1 MTILARLTRARLDRS
16 PAIVGGSPTS
26 FPGGSSRPHPWG
38 KLVLGLL
45 PLALVLLLEA
55 DILRRRGVAGF
66 VGTPDARFYVY
77 QLHRMGELRGR
88 WWELGSDAL
97 VGRPYPTAAAK
108 HPGIYEGLDL
118 LLPSAITSR
127 FLDPV
132 ANYLALLTLALAC
145 NGWVAALLAY
155 HLTHSYRWSALAV
168 VLITWNLSTGVRMQV
183 LGHLHLLQFG
193 WVLLA
198 AYAYSRFLD
207 APTPRRGLLLGLAAA
222 LVLQGSFYFGYFL
235 VLGLGLLALGEAIA
249 GRLGRHHVAS
259 AVVATLTFAL
269 LGAALTFPV
278 WTIARRAALVDQYFH
293 RTVAETWEY
302 GSDLVQYILS
312 PLIGKVRALFLRQRP
327 SGFWESWHYPGLVIL
342 AAAGAVVVA
351 RLRGRALG
359 GADPRLLERLV
370 MLAAILVVLSLAG
383 GPSVLL
389 FCVAPSFRCY
399 GRAGMLA
406 VAVASVVAPAI
417 LAAWSD
423 RWRSARL
430 RAAFFGGALT
440 LALVDGGAH
449 VRDPLHEAGASLEA
463 DPPWVDWLAS
473 KPSDVGLAAFPA
485 PRVPKVWGATV
496 DRWNWNGLYYRL
508 RHGHPTLNGAEF
520 ALLEADL
527 ERRGASIDQM
537 NEQGLRF
544 IASLGYDRL
553 AFHRDYLRENPW
565 IESLPWLTQTEI
577 LGEWSIHRVSLV
589 EASDRTKRR
598 KDSGKVGD

>member
-1 MTILARLTRARLDRS
+1 MMLLTRLTRARFDRS

-26 FPGGSSRPHPWG
+26 FPGGSSRPYLWG

-45 PLALVLLLEA
+45 PLALVLLLDA

-66 VGTPDARFYVY
+66 VGSPDARFYVY

-118 LLPSAITSR
+118 LLPSAVTSR

-155 HLTHSYRWSALAV
+155 RLTHSYRWSALAV
-168 VLITWNLSTGVRMQV
+168 VLITWNLSTGARMQA
-183 LGHLHLLQFG
+183 GHLHLLHFG

-207 APTPRRGLLLGLAAA
+207 TPTPRRGLLLGLAAA
-222 LVLQGSFYFGYFL
+222 LVLQSSFYFGYFL
-235 VLGLGLLALGEAIA
+235 VLGLGLLALGETIA
-249 GRLGRHHVAS
+249 GRLGRRHVAS
-259 AVVATLTFAL
+259 AMVATLTFAL
-269 LGAALTFPV
+269 LGAALTSPV

-293 RTVAETWEY
+293 RQGSETWKF
-302 GSDLVQYILS
+302 GSDLVQYVLS
-312 PLIGKVRALFLRQRP
+312 PLIGKVYALFQRRRP
-327 SGFWESWHYPGLVIL
+327 NDFWESWHYPGLVIL
-342 AAAGAVVVA
+342 AAAGAVIVA

-370 MLAAILVVLSLAG
+370 MLVAILVLLSLAG

-389 FCVAPSFRCY
+389 FLAAPSFRCY

-406 VAVASVVAPAI
+406 VAVASVVTPAI

-430 RAAFFGGALT
+430 RAAFFGGALA

-449 VRDPLHEAGASLEA
+449 VRVRLHEAEASVEA
-463 DPPWVDWLAS
+463 DPPWVDWLA
-473 KPSDVGLAAFPA
+473 KEPSDVRLAAFPA
-485 PRVPKVWGATV
+485 PRVPKAWGCTV

-520 ALLEADL
+520 ALLESDL

-553 AFHRDYLRENPW
+553 AFHRDSLRENPW
-565 IESLPWLTQTEI
+565 IESLPWLTRTEI
-577 LGEWSIHRVSLV
+577 LGEWSIHRVILV

-598 KDSGKVGD
+598 KDSGEVGD